1 MSATVAMFDSAY
13 RSGLRSPMQPA
24 RPFVGGRRLGDLM
37 HFLILIGGAVLAVA
51 VWYFRFR
58 GPAAVGDV
66 VDAAGNLK
74 GAYNRRKFRK
84 KAEGSTLSAIDDPAL
99 GAAVYLVSL
108 AEAGA
113 GLGPKEEEA
122 IAAWLKDVAGYGD
135 PVEALTFAKWA
146 AREVV
151 DVNEVL
157 RRLTPLWRERLDTKR
172 RQELVAAAI
181 SISAIR
187 GPDVAQAE
195 ALRRLRERIFN

>member
-1 MSATVAMFDSAY
+1 
-13 RSGLRSPMQPA
+13 
-24 RPFVGGRRLGDLM
+24 M
-37 HFLILIGGAVLAVA
+37 HFLILIGGALLAVA

-66 VDAAGNLK
+66 VDAAGSLK
-74 GAYNRRKFRK
+74 GAYNRRRFRK

-122 IAAWLKDVAGYGD
+122 IAAWLKDVAGYSD
-135 PVEALTFAKWA
+135 AVEALTFAKWA
-146 AREVV
+146 SREVV
-151 DVNEVL
+151 DVNEVS
-157 RRLTPLWRERLDTKR
+157 RRLTPLWREHLDPKR
-172 RQELVAAAI
+172 RQELVAGAI
-181 SISAIR
+181 SITAIR

-195 ALRRLRERIFN
+195 ALRRLRERLFN

>member
-1 MSATVAMFDSAY
+1 MSETVATFDSAY
-13 RSGLRSPMQPA
+13 CSGLRLPMQPA

-37 HFLILIGGAVLAVA
+37 HFLILIGGALLAVA

-122 IAAWLKDVAGYGD
+122 IAVWVKDVAGYGD

-146 AREVV
+146 SREVV
-151 DVNEVL
+151 DVNEVAH
-157 RRLTPLWRERLDTKR
+157 RLTPLWRELDTKP

-181 SISAIR
+181 SITAIR

-195 ALRRLRERIFN
+195 ALKRLRERLFN